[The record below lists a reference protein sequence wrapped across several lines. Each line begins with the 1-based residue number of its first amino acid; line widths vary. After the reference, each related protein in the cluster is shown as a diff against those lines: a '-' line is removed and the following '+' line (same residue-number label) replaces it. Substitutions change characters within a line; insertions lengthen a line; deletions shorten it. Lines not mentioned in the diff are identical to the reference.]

1 MDFSRRDWI
10 FGSLGSLALASIAA
24 AQEHAHRAVLEPN
37 TVEFEFF
44 DLRGAAEIAAIAAQ
58 ILPSDD
64 GPGATEAGVIYF
76 IDRALKTFD
85 IDKQEV
91 YRDGLRDI
99 ENIRKKMFPTAER
112 IASLSNEQQIE
123 LVRSIEKSDF
133 FDVVRTHTVLGFLG
147 NPSYGGNRGKVGWK
161 YIGFED
167 RMAFEPP
174 FGYYDT
180 EAHERSKI

>member
-10 FGSLGSLALASIAA
+10 FSSLAFASIAA

-37 TVEFEFF
+37 AVEFEFF
-44 DLRGAAEIAAIAAQ
+44 DPRGAAEIAAIAAQ

-64 GPGATEAGVIYF
+64 GPGAKEAGVIYF
-76 IDRALKTFD
+76 IDRALTTFASD
-85 IDKQEV
+85 QQEV
-91 YRDGLRDI
+91 YRKGLREI
-99 ENIRKKMFPTAER
+99 EHVRERMFPSAAS
-112 IASLSNEQQIE
+112 IASMANEQQVE
-123 LVRSIEKSDF
+123 LVRAIEKSDF
-133 FDVVRTHTVLGFLG
+133 FDVLRTHTVLGFLG
-147 NPSYGGNRGKVGWK
+147 NPSYGGNRGKVGWN

-180 EAHERSKI
+180 EGK